1 MSPGQLKLNITFSLI
16 LHYLYGTFFIF
27 TTPSKKTEK
36 RGNRFQ
42 HYILW
47 LKCQRSHY
55 SSKCF
60 SLVSLASQPV
70 HPSLHPFF
78 LCFCFSLLSP
88 SITPWPIH
96 FSLSPSSLS
105 SFIHTPSLFLLA
117 HTSVFLVFPQ
127 FSQSLVLRRINKP
140 SVAYWEPMIAAV
152 PRRLIPPVLTPSS
165 FYSFCL
171 SSFVFMNSEFHFV
184 RCSLLFQP
192 NDQCPLSAKT

>member
-1 MSPGQLKLNITFSLI
+1 MALSSFSLH
-16 LHYLYGTFFIF
+16 LPKRRRNGETDSN
-27 TTPSKKTEK
+27 TTS
-36 RGNRFQ
+36 
-42 HYILW
+42 W

-96 FSLSPSSLS
+96 FSLSHSSLS

-117 HTSVFLVFPQ
+117 HTFFLVFPQ